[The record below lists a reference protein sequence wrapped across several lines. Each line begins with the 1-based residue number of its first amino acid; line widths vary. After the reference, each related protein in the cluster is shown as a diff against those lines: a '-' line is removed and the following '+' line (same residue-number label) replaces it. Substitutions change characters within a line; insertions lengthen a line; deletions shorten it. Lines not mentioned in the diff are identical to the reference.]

1 MQVGFG
7 EVDGVGVPEAVAVRA
22 DGVGDGGIGTKAFLP
37 LFAHAVRRV
46 VDGDVVAVFG
56 EGKPRFFAFGGAAV
70 DVNGRGFFGVGM
82 GGDARES
89 GKDFVRL
96 QPQRGRRQE
105 LVFAQRVGALVA
117 FFAPGGMLGEGV
129 CEVIAGDVAAV
140 RGQVVEEGRGFV
152 VEKWQVVFE
161 ALRGLAVADLPVER
175 AVGDFFAVVQA
186 GVLAVADAASI
197 GEVDFAARQDAD
209 VRVFFE
215 GELAVHREGT
225 DAVDVVIE
233 PFEADGIRRVHRVEV
248 DDAAACS
255 IFAFAGDVDGVLVTR
270 LFKAVDEV
278 VAFEAVADA
287 EMDAIAIKMG
297 LRAEA
302 LAECGGA
309 GNDNAA
315 FTRRQFGK
323 HAQALGDEVGMR
335 GVLVVR
341 QGFPVAE
348 PVEVCGVIRPVF
360 EVLVPV
366 FGLAGIGGDEEVDV
380 FAGEVAV

>member
-1 MQVGFG
+1 M
-7 EVDGVGVPEAVAVRA
+7 
-22 DGVGDGGIGTKAFLP
+22 
-37 LFAHAVRRV
+37 
-46 VDGDVVAVFG
+46 
-56 EGKPRFFAFGGAAV
+56 
-70 DVNGRGFFGVGM
+70 
-82 GGDARES
+82 
-89 GKDFVRL
+89 
-96 QPQRGRRQE
+96 
-105 LVFAQRVGALVA
+105 
-117 FFAPGGMLGEGV
+117 GEGV
-129 CEVIAGDVAAV
+129 REVVAGDVAAV

-152 VEKWQVVFE
+152 VEKRQVVFE

-186 GVLAVADAASI
+186 GVLAVADATGV

-225 DAVDVVIE
+225 DAVDVVVE
-233 PFEADGIRRVHRVEV
+233 PFKADGIRRVHRVEV
-248 DDAAACS
+248 DDAAARGV
-255 IFAFAGDVDGVLVTR
+255 FAFAGDVDGVLVAR

-287 EMDAIAIKMG
+287 EMDAVAVEVG
-297 LRAEA
+297 LRAKA
-302 LAECGGA
+302 LTECGSTGD
-309 GNDNAA
+309 DNAA

-323 HAQALGDEVGMR
+323 HAQALGDEIRMR

-366 FGLAGIGGDEEVDV
+366 FGLAGVGGDEEVDV
-380 FAGEVAV
+380 FAGEVAVQVIGQVKGVHGHAAFVGRVIIALAPVGAGRRFTVTGCPLAETVCNSGAMRSPLFTKRRSTCLHTASSAKR